1 MLKSLKIGQ
10 RLYAG
15 FALVLLLLVGAVS
28 TAIWQVGAIDAVS
41 SRVAYQRAPA
51 AMAAAALNADLSSA
65 SASLR
70 GFLLTGKDQMKTEFQ
85 AAWTE
90 MDSHRAAMDK
100 IAPNF
105 TNLDNIKAWAE
116 FGNLIG
122 ELHTAQ
128 NDVLALS
135 DLSNQAPAI
144 ALNSKEAAPRMER
157 LKAILNGELQ
167 ADGTLSAGIVSRV
180 TKLLEADAAIADAA
194 ATQLLFIQWTILAA
208 GLLLGGGTAF
218 LTARSIVPSL
228 LKMTTAMRELAAGNL
243 DVEVPAKDRGD
254 EIGNMAA
261 AVEVFKQDAIKVRA
275 LTEAETS
282 RAADAQIRVTAMN
295 SLVAGLG
302 DVVGAAIDGDFS
314 GRVSIESKDEDLR
327 SVASAVNDLV
337 TSVDRGVSETG
348 LVLASLAKFD
358 MTQRMNGD
366 YKGAFAKL
374 QGDTNAVAE
383 NLTEIVGQLRST
395 STSVK
400 SATGEIL
407 AGANDLAERTTKQAA
422 AIEETSAAMEQL
434 ASTVAAN
441 AKRANSANETAQ
453 QVAKT
458 AEETGLVMT
467 RSNDAME
474 RISTSSAKISNIIGL
489 IDDIAFQTNLLA
501 LNASVEAA
509 RAGDAGKGF
518 AVVAV
523 EVRRLAQSAASASS
537 EVKVLIE
544 QSANEVTGGS
554 RLVAEAT
561 QKLTS
566 MLAGVKDSAALIQ
579 GIAAAN
585 QEQAGAIGEITTA
598 VREMDEMTQHNAA
611 LVEETNAA
619 IEQTEGQANELDR
632 IVSVFVV
639 DGGVH
644 EVKTTRPLKAQTVAL
659 NDVKSQQARVRSASR
674 SYLAKGNT
682 AVKEKDWSEF

>member
-1 MLKSLKIGQ
+1 
-10 RLYAG
+10 
-15 FALVLLLLVGAVS
+15 
-28 TAIWQVGAIDAVS
+28 
-41 SRVAYQRAPA
+41 
-51 AMAAAALNADLSSA
+51 MAAAALNADLSSA